1 MVDLK
6 LLEIRRKLAQHQP
19 PAPPS
24 LEASAQAAVALL
36 LQSRTEDLFL
46 LFIQRSQH
54 PHDPWSGHMAFP
66 GGRKNPEDADL
77 CITIH
82 REVKEEVGIDLASQG
97 EYLGRMAELQAMSRG
112 RPVEMTVTPFIYL
125 ISPEAELRPDPA
137 EVQDT
142 IWVPLE
148 VIQQDVSE
156 STVQQT
162 LTDGITMKVPAMLYG
177 GKTIWGM
184 TYRMLR
190 AFQELISAK

>member
-1 MVDLK
+1 MLDHQLRR
-6 LLEIRRKLAQHQP
+6 IRHNLAHHQP
-19 PAPPS
+19 PPPPS

-36 LQSRTEDLFL
+36 LQSRAEDLHL
-46 LFIQRSQH
+46 LFIHRAHH

-66 GGRKNPEDADL
+66 GGRKNPEDTDL
-77 CITIH
+77 CITIQ

-97 EYLGRMAELQAMSRG
+97 EYLGRLAELQAMSRG
-112 RPVEMTVTPFIYL
+112 QLVDMTVTPFIYL
-125 ISPEAELRPDPA
+125 ISPEAKLQPDPA

-148 VIQQDVSE
+148 FILQDVAE
-156 STVQQT
+156 SLVHQS
-162 LTDGITMKVPAMLYG
+162 LTDGITIDVPALLYG

-190 AFQELISAK
+190 EFLELIAEK